1 MPTTPAIHQ
10 VIEQNLD
17 YLFRFAF
24 FRVGNRADAEDIV
37 HNSCLRLL
45 DRDLGDVSHD
55 GLRMYL
61 FKTTLN
67 LCRSHLRDIATL
79 LLDGIDPPDI
89 AVEDTELQAEHE
101 RIHALL
107 VSLPDREREVILM
120 RAVDGLSF
128 AEIGRVLDLAP
139 TTVQYRYNSGMNRLR
154 HNISPSKQ

>member
-1 MPTTPAIHQ
+1 MPTPPAIHQ

-24 FRVGNRADAEDIV
+24 FRTGNRADAEDIV
-37 HNSCLRLL
+37 HNACLRLL
-45 DRDLGDVSHD
+45 DRDLD
-55 GLRMYL
+55 GISPESLRMYL

-79 LLDGIDPPDI
+79 PLDGIDPPDT
-89 AVEDTELQAEHE
+89 AAEDAELHAEHE

-107 VSLPDREREVILM
+107 VSIPDREREVILM

-139 TTVQYRYNSGMNRLR
+139 TTVQYRYASGMNRLR